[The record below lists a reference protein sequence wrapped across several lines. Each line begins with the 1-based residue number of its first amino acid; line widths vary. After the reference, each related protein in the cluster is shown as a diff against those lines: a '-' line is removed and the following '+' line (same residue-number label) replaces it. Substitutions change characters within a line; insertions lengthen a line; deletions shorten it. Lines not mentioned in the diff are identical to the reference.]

1 MTDFMDSH
9 DMDHGDAHAGSAGL
23 DVHYADLHQTD
34 DWNAGAHEAL
44 LDLPLP
50 HTGAAHSGP
59 VHGDPSIISDD
70 WFLQRGSGYCVPASL
85 TEVLSQVTGHRFL
98 DESVVAERFAAM
110 GKPVTAHGETLSDA
124 VKVLDSFG
132 VPSHVA
138 SDASIADLEHYL
150 DDGRALIVGVD
161 ADEIWQGHD
170 TDINP
175 TGRANHALLITAI
188 DDSRHLV
195 TLSDPGNPGGSAEVV
210 PLDVFKQ
217 AWAAG
222 DNQLLVT
229 DQPVTH
235 HGVTTP
241 GPVVVP
247 VAVNAHAP
255 TTDMFLAARHGDG
268 GTSDTHVVQRGE
280 TLSSIAQSVYGDPDA
295 YTRIAVANGITDP
308 DVIVDGQVLTIPGVT
323 GAGASSTSAALSPDG
338 RFASAM
344 DHAMGGSAGSTAA
357 HPGEGLSQFAGATS
371 RPEQV
376 AAPQATDTGANP
388 GVVVEPVAPQSGPGP
403 ANESTSS
410 AVSTTPGDTGAH
422 AGVVVEPVVPESG
435 AGLANQS
442 TVSPAAST
450 PAAGPNPS
458 VVVEPVG
465 PDSGP
470 ASANRSGAS
479 SPAADVGSNHG
490 KSAGGAVNPH
500 TAVASAATATAT
512 AGPDVPAASSR
523 GAVSHPAH
531 PHSEPSPPQHSSAL
545 PQDSDTSGDQ
555 AGPVDPIAA
564 KPSALADTGVHEPP
578 QQWHANWKAMAQ
590 KESSGNWSINSGNGF
605 YGGLQFTQSTWEES
619 GGLKFAPRADLATP
633 HQQMLI
639 AEQTLK
645 NQGPGAWPNTF
656 VPGTTTDVPPP
667 VSHPAVDTA
676 KSVSSPVGDGVADAT
691 KVATHP
697 TASAPLPES
706 APVQNNSGAV
716 SAAINMAHSMA
727 GKPYIW
733 GGHGEGGADCSG
745 LVSMVVNAFTGAA
758 PSQSRMATPNEA
770 SWLQARGAIIV
781 NSPSEVP
788 PGTLAVGWNDH
799 HTTGTLPD
807 GTSFEAA
814 TEGVPIKVGAG
825 ATPWNHKQ
833 FTQWAYFPSSAMASQ
848 PVPEPP
854 PGPDAPPPPPA
865 GAEPPPPP
873 GVEPPPPPGVEPP
886 PPPGVEPPPPPGME
900 APPEPPGPPLP
911 DPPPPDP
918 PGPEAPLPPPE
929 PVAPQ

>member
-1 MTDFMDSH
+1 MTEFMDSH
-9 DMDHGDAHAGSAGL
+9 DIHLGDVHDGSATA
-23 DVHYADLHQTD
+23 DIHYADLNHTD
-34 DWNAGAHEAL
+34 DWNAGAQEAL
-44 LDLPLP
+44 LDLPLQHAGSSHP
-50 HTGAAHSGP
+50 GL
-59 VHGDPSIISDD
+59 VHGDPTIISDD
-70 WFLQRGSGYCVPASL
+70 WFLQRSSGYCVPASL

-98 DESVVAERFAAM
+98 DESVVVERFAAI
-110 GKPVTAHGETLSDA
+110 GKPVTAHGESLSDA

-132 VPSHVA
+132 VPSHVSSNA
-138 SDASIADLEHYL
+138 SMSDLEHYL

-161 ADEIWQGHD
+161 ADELWNGHD
-170 TDINP
+170 ADAHP
-175 TGRANHALLITAI
+175 AGRANHALLITGI

-195 TLSDPGNPGGSAEVV
+195 TLSDPGNPDGSDEVV

-247 VAVNAHAP
+247 VALNAHVSA
-255 TTDMFLAARHGDG
+255 TDVFLAARRGDGG
-268 GTSDTHVVQRGE
+268 GTSDTHVVRHGE
-280 TLSSIAQSVYGDPDA
+280 TLSSIAQRVYGDPDA
-295 YTRIAVANGITDP
+295 YTKIAAANGITDP
-308 DVIVDGQVLTIPGVT
+308 DVIVDGQVLTIPDVA
-323 GAGASSTSAALSPDG
+323 GAGASSTSATVSPDG

-344 DHAMGGSAGSTAA
+344 DHAKGSSAAPSTAGR
-357 HPGEGLSQFAGATS
+357 PGDGLSQFAGATS
-371 RPEQV
+371 GPEQV
-376 AAPQATDTGANP
+376 AAPQASVAGAD
-388 GVVVEPVAPQSGPGP
+388 S
-403 ANESTSS
+403 
-410 AVSTTPGDTGAH
+410 
-422 AGVVVEPVVPESG
+422 GVVVEPVVPQSTSG
-435 AGLANQS
+435 TTNQSASSAVSTTPADEGANAGVVVEPVSPHHGSGPASQS
-442 TVSPAAST
+442 TVSPASST

-465 PDSGP
+465 PDSGT
-470 ASANRSGAS
+470 ASANRSDAS
-479 SPAADVGSNHG
+479 SSAADVGSHHS
-490 KSAGGAVNPH
+490 KSAGGAVNPE
-500 TAVASAATATAT
+500 TAVASAAAATGGAD
-512 AGPDVPAASSR
+512 APAAAAAPSR
-523 GAVSHPAH
+523 GAVSHPAQPH
-531 PHSEPSPPQHSSAL
+531 PEPSPSQHSPVPS
-545 PQDSDTSGDQ
+545 QDSGAPDDQ
-555 AGPVDPIAA
+555 AEPADPVAA
-564 KPSALADTGVHEPP
+564 KPSALADTAVHEPP

-667 VSHPAVDTA
+667 ASHPAADAA
-676 KSVSSPVGDGVADAT
+676 KSVPHPVGDGVADAA
-691 KVATHP
+691 KIATDP
-697 TASAPLPES
+697 PASAPSPPES
-706 APVQNNSGAV
+706 AVVQHNSSAV

-758 PSQSRMATPNEA
+758 PSQSRMATPNEG

-833 FTQWAYFPSSAMASQ
+833 FTQWAYFPSSAMGPQ
-848 PVPEPP
+848 PAPEPP
-854 PGPDAPPPPPA
+854 PGPDAPPPPPP

-873 GVEPPPPPGVEPP
+873 GMDAPPPPGA
-886 PPPGVEPPPPPGME
+886 EPPPPPGMD
-900 APPEPPGPPLP
+900 APPEPPGPPP
-911 DPPPPDP
+911 SEPPGPPPPDP
-918 PGPEAPLPPPE
+918 PGQDAPLPPPE

>member
-9 DMDHGDAHAGSAGL
+9 EIDHGDAHGGSATP
-23 DVHYADLHQTD
+23 DVHYADLHQSD

-44 LDLPLP
+44 LDLPLQ
-50 HTGAAHSGP
+50 HTGAVHPGL

-70 WFLQRGSGYCVPASL
+70 WFFQRSSGYCVPASL

-132 VPSHVA
+132 VASHVA
-138 SDASIADLEHYL
+138 SNANMSDLEHYL

-161 ADEIWQGHD
+161 ADEIWHGHD
-170 TDINP
+170 TDANP
-175 TGRANHALLITAI
+175 SGRANHALLITGI

-195 TLSDPGNPGGSAEVV
+195 TLSDPGNPDGSDEVV

-247 VAVNAHAP
+247 VALNAHAP
-255 TTDMFLAARHGDG
+255 TTDMFLAARRGDG

-295 YTRIAVANGITDP
+295 YTRIAAANGISDP
-308 DVIVDGQVLTIPGVT
+308 DLIVDGQVLTIPGVT

-344 DHAMGGSAGSTAA
+344 DHAMGSSAGSAAA
-357 HPGEGLSQFAGATS
+357 HPGDGSSQFAGATS
-371 RPEQV
+371 RPDQV
-376 AAPQATDTGANP
+376 AAPQAADTGANS
-388 GVVVEPVAPQSGPGP
+388 GVVVEPVAPQVASGPTNP
-403 ANESTSS
+403 STSS
-410 AVSTTPGDTGAH
+410 AVSTTPGDPGANS
-422 AGVVVEPVVPESG
+422 GVVVEPVTPQSG
-435 AGLANQS
+435 AGPANQS
-442 TVSPAAST
+442 TVSPASST

-470 ASANRSGAS
+470 ASANRSDAS
-479 SPAADVGSNHG
+479 SPTADVGSNHT
-490 KSAGGAVNPH
+490 KSAGGAVNPQ
-500 TAVASAATATAT
+500 TAVASTAAATGGA
-512 AGPDVPAASSR
+512 DVPAAPSR
-523 GAVSHPAH
+523 GAVSHPAQPH
-531 PHSEPSPPQHSSAL
+531 PHPDPSPPQHSSA
-545 PQDSDTSGDQ
+545 PAPEPGTSGDQ
-555 AGPVDPIAA
+555 AEPVDPTVA
-564 KPSALADTGVHEPP
+564 KPSALLDTGVHEPP

-656 VPGTTTDVPPP
+656 VPGTTTDVPAPA
-667 VSHPAVDTA
+667 SHPVADAA
-676 KSVSSPVGDGVADAT
+676 KSVSSPVGDGVADAA
-691 KVATHP
+691 KVTTEP
-697 TASAPLPES
+697 PVSAPPPES
-706 APVQNNSGAV
+706 QAVQHNSSAV

-770 SWLQARGAIIV
+770 SWLQARGAIVV

-833 FTQWAYFPSSAMASQ
+833 FTQWAYFPTSAMAPQ
-848 PVPEPP
+848 PGPEPP
-854 PGPDAPPPPPA
+854 DSTAPPPAPPGAEAPPPP

-873 GVEPPPPPGVEPP
+873 G
-886 PPPGVEPPPPPGME
+886 MDT
-900 APPEPPGPPLP
+900 PPEPPGPPP
-911 DPPPPDP
+911 PEPPPPPDP
-918 PGPEAPLPPPE
+918 SPPDPPPE